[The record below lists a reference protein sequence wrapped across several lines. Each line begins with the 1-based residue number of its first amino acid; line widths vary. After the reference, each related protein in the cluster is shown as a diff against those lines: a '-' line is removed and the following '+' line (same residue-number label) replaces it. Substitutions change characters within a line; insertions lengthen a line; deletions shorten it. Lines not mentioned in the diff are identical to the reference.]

1 MERKRL
7 PEERLATIY
16 EKAQLAKTVT
26 VNELAAYMQVSK
38 STVRNDLA
46 TLEQRGLV
54 KRMHGGA
61 MLAQGAPVQAD
72 AERFAPAHLP
82 LEQRLFEREAEKDA
96 IGALAAT
103 LVEPGDTLMI
113 DGGSTTQYV
122 ARHLIG
128 HNGLTII
135 TNSFYMMQ
143 TLMQMRDA
151 VVYLAGG
158 IVYRDSAIV
167 VGESANEYL
176 RRFKV
181 KKAIIG
187 IDGLSAAEGLT
198 DADAQEP
205 AVLSIKQ
212 CMIEACAEL
221 IIVCDHTK
229 IGKVCLAPV
238 APLSRVSM
246 VVTDSGVDKKQLQ
259 RLQDRGIRVLT
270 APVSGDAE
278 GR

>member
-16 EKAQLAKTVT
+16 QKAQQTKTVT

-46 TLEQRGLV
+46 TLEARGLV
-54 KRMHGGA
+54 KRTHGGA
-61 MLAQGAPVQAD
+61 MLSQSAPTD
-72 AERFAPAHLP
+72 TERFAPAHLP
-82 LEQRLFEREAEKDA
+82 LEQRLTEREAEKDA

-122 ARHLIG
+122 ARHLAG
-128 HNGLTII
+128 HNGLTVI

-143 TLMQMRDA
+143 TLMRMRDA

-167 VGESANEYL
+167 VGESANEFL

-238 APLSRVSM
+238 APLSRVSV
-246 VVTDSGVDKKQLQ
+246 VVTDSGADANQLQ
-259 RLQDRGIRVLT
+259 ALQEKGIRVLVAPTGKDT
-270 APVSGDAE
+270 AA
-278 GR
+278 R